1 MNRPSVSIAIAC
13 AAALAAIASSAPAQ
27 DRQVYRYT
35 DPEGRVIY
43 SDRAPPTNARD
54 VQAKRLGA
62 NFIEN
67 SQLPLAAQ
75 QAIER
80 FPVTLYTFKCGE
92 LCQNAEALLNRR
104 GVPFSTVNVEDPKGA
119 EQLKNL
125 TGEMQAPVLQVG
137 DKLVA
142 KGYNEQ
148 RWQAMLDEAGY
159 PKAPPSRRP
168 SAPAAPARANESPP
182 PKADMAETVAPA
194 GGYPKN

>member
-1 MNRPSVSIAIAC
+1 MNRTFVPAALAC
-13 AAALAAIASSAPAQ
+13 AAALAAVALSAAAQ

-43 SDRAPPTNARD
+43 SDRAPPTDARD
-54 VQAKRLGA
+54 VKAKRLGA
-62 NFIEN
+62 NFVEN
-67 SQLPLAAQ
+67 SQMPLAAQ
-75 QAIER
+75 QAMER

-104 GVPFSTVNVEDPKGA
+104 GVPFTTVNVEEQKGA

-125 TGEMQAPVLQVG
+125 TGELQAPVLQVG
-137 DKLVA
+137 DKMLA

-148 RWQAMLDEAGY
+148 KWQSMLDEAGY
-159 PKAPPSRRP
+159 PKAPPLRRATSPTRP
-168 SAPAAPARANESPP
+168 SEPP
-182 PKADMAETVAPA
+182 TATTKADIADTATPP

>member
-1 MNRPSVSIAIAC
+1 MNRAFVPVAFAC
-13 AAALAAIASSAPAQ
+13 AAALAAIASSASAQ

-67 SQLPLAAQ
+67 NQLPLASQ
-75 QAIER
+75 QAMER

-104 GVPFSTVNVEDPKGA
+104 GVPFSTVNVEDAKGA

-125 TGEMQAPVLQVG
+125 TGELQAPVLQVG
-137 DKLVA
+137 DKMVA

-159 PKAPPSRRP
+159 PKAPPPRRP
-168 SAPAAPARANESPP
+168 TTPTTPARASEPATA
-182 PKADMAETVAPA
+182 KAEADTATPS